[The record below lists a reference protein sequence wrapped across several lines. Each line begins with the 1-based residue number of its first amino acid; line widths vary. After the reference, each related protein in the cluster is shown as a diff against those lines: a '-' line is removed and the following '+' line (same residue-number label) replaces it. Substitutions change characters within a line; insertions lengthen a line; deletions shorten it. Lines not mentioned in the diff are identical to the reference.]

1 MAADLSTTATDY
13 SAKCRS
19 RDSTAKPNVTVRVR
33 GLPDDLIIAA
43 IVPRAEATLPP
54 IVAVLPSNHV
64 LLPETDLHPHGHQQ
78 GLVSFVAEQRSVAG
92 VGRALASSVA
102 RVEWQGVVVARQ
114 LLQLKLM

>member
-13 SAKCRS
+13 CAKCRS
-19 RDSTAKPNVTVRVR
+19 RDSTAKPNVIVQVR

-64 LLPETDLHPHGHQQ
+64 LPETDLHPHGHQQ